1 MFLVF
6 LSFIGRGEEGGGMG
20 GVGITVFFH
29 KETGTGRSYQSDIR
43 LSLLVQML

>member
-1 MFLVF
+1 MFLVS
-6 LSFIGRGEEGGGMG
+6 LYFIGRGRKEAGG

-43 LSLLVQML
+43 LSLLVKML